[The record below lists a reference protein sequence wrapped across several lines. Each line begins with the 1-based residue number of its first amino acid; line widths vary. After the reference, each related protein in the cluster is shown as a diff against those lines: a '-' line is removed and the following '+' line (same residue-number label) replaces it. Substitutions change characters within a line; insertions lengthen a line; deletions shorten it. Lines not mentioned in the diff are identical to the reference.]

1 MLVTDTPFDLRR
13 TYVHLAPSGAAT
25 RVEVDDQFWATI
37 ATRTELHD
45 GYLVT
50 RARTTADWPHWEM
63 HPEGEELVVLL
74 SGAVTL
80 VLDDGT
86 REWTVELRPG
96 AGTWINPR
104 GVWHRAIVHEPSEM
118 LFATAGR
125 GTLHRPIEGT

>member
-1 MLVTDTPFDLRR
+1 MTASAFDLRS
-13 TYVHLAPSGAAT
+13 TYVHLLADGRAAPIP
-25 RVEVDDQFWATI
+25 VDDQFWATI

-45 GYLVT
+45 GFLVT
-50 RARTTADWPHWEM
+50 RGRSTEDWPHWEM

-74 SGAVTL
+74 SGAVDL

-86 REWTVELRPG
+86 HEQTVPLRPER
-96 AGTWINPR
+96 GTWINPR

-125 GTLHRPIEGT
+125 GTRHRPR